1 MKKLFL
7 SFLTIFLAS
16 NTFGQ
21 IKDFK
26 NYQESIN
33 TAELYAIENNKQKA
47 LDTYFNVLTK
57 FKGNFSKDIYNA
69 LILANELEKY
79 DTFFTLL
86 ELVKKK
92 NFDNEY
98 LLGLPEFSNLHSHQ
112 KWKDFIKTNNQEIYI
127 DTLLKQKIDNL
138 HYLDQYFRVKDGS
151 YQTYGDTIRKIDS
164 LNMAFI
170 LSLISKNGLPG
181 EKEIGAQ
188 NFRGDQGY
196 DIVIHHHCQSISQ
209 SESQRSRNGTA
220 SKKDLNVMT
229 PILIEQAK
237 QGRILPNKCA
247 QYLEYQNNGYKAGVF
262 DVFRYS
268 YNNNYSDYF
277 APKYNEYEKISIEE
291 NRKSIYLEPIED
303 YYKKVVYR
311 TTNKNSKLIFD
322 IRLNTF
328 DMAKEEDFLR
338 MQKSDKILKL
348 K

>member
-7 SFLTIFLAS
+7 NFLIIILAS

-21 IKDFK
+21 IKDFE
-26 NYQESIN
+26 NYQKSIN
-33 TAELYAIENNKQKA
+33 IAEIDAISGNKQKA
-47 LDTYFNVLTK
+47 LDEYFNLLTNSD
-57 FKGNFSKDIYNA
+57 GNFSKDIYNA

-92 NFDNEY
+92 NFDNKY
-98 LLGLPEFSNLHSHQ
+98 LLGLSEFSNLHSHQ
-112 KWKDFIKTNNQEIYI
+112 KWQTFINTNNQVIYI

-138 HYLDQYFRVKDGS
+138 HYLDQYFRLKEGS

-164 LNMAFI
+164 LNMAYI

-188 NFRGDQGY
+188 NFRGNQGY
-196 DIVIHHHCQSISQ
+196 DMVIHHHCQSISQ
-209 SESQRSRNGTA
+209 SESQRIRNGTA
-220 SKKDLNVMT
+220 PKKDLIIMT
-229 PILIEQAK
+229 PILTEQVK

-247 QYLEYQNNGYKAGVF
+247 QYLEYQNNGFNAGVF

-268 YNNNYSDYF
+268 YNNDYSDWF
-277 APKYNEYEKISIEE
+277 APKYDEYKKESINESRMSIF
-291 NRKSIYLEPIED
+291 LESLED
-303 YYKKVVYR
+303 YYKKVIYK
-311 TTNKNSKLIFD
+311 TSNKNSKLIFD

-338 MQKSDKILKL
+338 MQKSNKLLKL